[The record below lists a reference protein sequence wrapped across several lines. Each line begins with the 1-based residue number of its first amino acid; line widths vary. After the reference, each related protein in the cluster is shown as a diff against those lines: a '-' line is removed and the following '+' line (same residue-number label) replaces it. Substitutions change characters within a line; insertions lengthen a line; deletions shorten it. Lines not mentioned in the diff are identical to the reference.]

1 MARTTSPRSTLSAL
15 VVVLPLLACS
25 GADEPRAGAPDGFV
39 IAGATVV
46 DGTGAPGRLL
56 NVRVSGDR
64 ITQVGDFVPDPAD
77 IVIDA
82 EALVLAP
89 GFIDTHSHHDRGLH
103 EMPDALAA
111 VSQGITTIIAGQ
123 DGGSPLPLS
132 DFYTELEESPAAIN
146 VAAYVGHNT
155 IRRAVMGDD
164 YRRAATAEE
173 VEEMV
178 ALLQVELAAGAIGL
192 STGLEYD
199 PGIYSDTEEVL
210 TLARITAEEGGRYI
224 SHMRSEDRAFF
235 EALDELLMIGRETG
249 MPVQIGHM
257 KIAMKSLWG
266 RADEVL
272 AILDEARAEGVDV
285 SADVYPYEFWQSTMT
300 VLFPD
305 RNFSVEAAEFAL
317 SELAPPEGMLIA
329 AFEPNPDYIGMTL
342 AEIAAERG
350 RPATQVYLE
359 LI

>member
-123 DGGSPLPLS
+123 DDGRPRFDPTET
-132 DFYTELEESPAAIN
+132 DFASK
-146 VAAYVGHNT
+146 
-155 IRRAVMGDD
+155 
-164 YRRAATAEE
+164 AE
-173 VEEMV
+173 
-178 ALLQVELAAGAIGL
+178 ALAAAGAVGVIFVQGPRRL
-192 STGLEYD
+192 SGARVMATETPAPACTSWLTSAAVLYAAIPPLTPIRRRRPFIRRSDRD
-199 PGIYSDTEEVL
+199 PAARV
-210 TLARITAEEGGRYI
+210 TLRTHR
-224 SHMRSEDRAFF
+224 
-235 EALDELLMIGRETG
+235 
-249 MPVQIGHM
+249 
-257 KIAMKSLWG
+257 
-266 RADEVL
+266 
-272 AILDEARAEGVDV
+272 
-285 SADVYPYEFWQSTMT
+285 
-300 VLFPD
+300 
-305 RNFSVEAAEFAL
+305 
-317 SELAPPEGMLIA
+317 
-329 AFEPNPDYIGMTL
+329 
-342 AEIAAERG
+342 
-350 RPATQVYLE
+350 
-359 LI
+359 